1 MSACVSR
8 QYLGC
13 IGKTDNGQVAVAAG
27 LSQSEYY
34 TPIDMRLFMPKEWES
49 DKTRREKLKKKS
61 ILVNQ
66 K

>member
-13 IGKTDNGQVAVAAG
+13 IGKTDNGQIAVAAG

-34 TPIDMRLFMPKEWES
+34 TPIDMRLFMPKEW
-49 DKTRREKLKKKS
+49 KIIKS
-61 ILVNQ
+61 EDGMAFIIIWQFV
-66 K
+66 